1 MTNSELLLLGIVT
14 CPSTQ
19 RPEFMS
25 MEFKPVH
32 WKMTLTNKL
41 VSNVCYVFAT
51 LLATVS
57 WIQRVFVI
65 LTIHKDMVMSMDI
78 GGPGVGKNILRCLL
92 TTALLAAS
100 TDVWY

>member
-1 MTNSELLLLGIVT
+1 
-14 CPSTQ
+14 
-19 RPEFMS
+19 MS